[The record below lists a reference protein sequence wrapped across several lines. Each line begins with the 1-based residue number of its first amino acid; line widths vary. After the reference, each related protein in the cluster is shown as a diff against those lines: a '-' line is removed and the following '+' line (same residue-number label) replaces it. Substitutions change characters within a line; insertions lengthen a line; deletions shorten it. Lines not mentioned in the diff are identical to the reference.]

1 MIIVP
6 TSKRPT
12 PRPPHDD
19 SLFGDAQEISA
30 GIGAGRLS
38 AEKVL
43 RASFL
48 RIEGTERQL
57 KAWEYVDF
65 SGALGAARQI
75 DSERKAGHR
84 LGPLAGVPV
93 AVKDVIDVA
102 GMPTGAGFAPFRDRM
117 ASADSEIIRKLRKA
131 GAVVVGKVATAQF
144 AAFDPPGTV
153 NPWDASR
160 TPGGSSTGSGVAVA
174 AGHVPLALATQTGGS
189 TLRPAAYNGVVGFKP
204 SFGRISTRGVFP
216 VAPSLDHVGVIAR
229 SVADCEVFAEVA
241 MPGFKKACSFGPP
254 RIGIVSGSALSV
266 RDDVFAATNAGI
278 AELQKAGAEI
288 VPARLPFS
296 LDELAERH
304 GIIMA
309 GELWAAH
316 RERFAKSSEFYGP
329 QLTERLRQ
337 AQNISKE
344 ALKIAQRKR
353 QAAIGLFDQ
362 LWEDIDILLLP
373 AVPEAAPPRRTTGSS
388 RLLAPFSLIG
398 APSVAIPAGWLGEMP
413 HSVQLVGAR
422 NHDAALL
429 SHARW
434 CAGVLGTPFS
444 RPSASS

>member
-160 TPGGSSTGSGVAVA
+160 KPGGSSTGSGVAVA

-229 SVADCEVFAEVA
+229 SVADCEVVAEIA
-241 MPGFKKACSFGPP
+241 MPGLTQARTFGPP
-254 RIGIVSGSALSV
+254 RIGIVSGFVSSV
-266 RDDVFAATNAGI
+266 NDDVFAAMDAAIT
-278 AELQKAGAEI
+278 ELQKSGADI
-288 VPARLPFS
+288 VPVRLPFS
-296 LDELAERH
+296 LGELADTHR
-304 GIIMA
+304 IIMEA
-309 GELWAAH
+309 ELWEGH
-316 RERFAKSSEFYGP
+316 RERFEKLSEFYGP
-329 QLTERLRQ
+329 QLTERLRR
-337 AQNISKE
+337 AQNISEE
-344 ALKIAQRKR
+344 ALGTAQRK
-353 QAAIGLFDQ
+353 QHAAIKIFDQ
-362 LWEDIDILLLP
+362 LWEGIDILLLP
-373 AVPEAAPPRRTTGSS
+373 AVPEAAPSRSTTGSS

-398 APSVAIPAGWLGEMP
+398 APTIAIPAGWLGKMP
-413 HSVQLVGAR
+413 HSVQIVGPR
-422 NHDAALL
+422 NNDAALL
-429 SHARW
+429 SHAKW
-434 CAGVLGTPFS
+434 CAEILEAPTS
-444 RPSASS
+444 ERPDR